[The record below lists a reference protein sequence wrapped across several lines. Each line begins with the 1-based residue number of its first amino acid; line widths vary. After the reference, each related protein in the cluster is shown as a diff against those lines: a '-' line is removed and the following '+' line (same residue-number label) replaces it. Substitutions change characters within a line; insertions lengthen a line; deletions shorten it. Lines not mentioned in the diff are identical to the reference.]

1 MPETLSKNQINQ
13 AANEAYQSTAEA
25 LDIAEKEIHKHQV
38 CITISRAMLKES
50 LIEQNPS
57 MSQVLRVSEAMGD
70 IGVARDHSYLL
81 NTSEDGNETII
92 DPTWQQFLKPNQIS
106 DSLPKVLIGSRE
118 EVIEKARVAGVP
130 EKALEYWKE
139 IGTAPS
145 MDSEGFW
152 KPRVKSNLY

>member
-1 MPETLSKNQINQ
+1 MTETLPRTQIDE
-13 AANEAYQSTAEA
+13 AADRAYQDTAEA
-25 LDIAEKEIHKHQV
+25 LNIAEAEIHRHQV
-38 CITISRAMLKES
+38 CVTVSRAMLKES
-50 LIEQNPS
+50 LMEQNPS
-57 MSQVLRVSEAMGD
+57 MKQVLRVSEAMGD

-81 NTSEDGNETII
+81 NIGEDGNETII

-118 EVIEKARVAGVP
+118 EVIEEARVAGVP

-152 KPRVKSNLY
+152 KPKPKN